1 MYGHALAA
9 IGAML
14 LFLLSLGG
22 CTTDTSGVSAMV
34 RAHDLRAQASDQR
47 VTVDL
52 AAIVNP

>member
-22 CTTDTSGVSAMV
+22 CMTDTSGVSAMV
-34 RAHDLRAQASDQR
+34 RDDLRARASDVR
-47 VTVDL
+47 VSVDL